1 MGELGAARMT
11 EPWVRRLGAV
21 ARRHAGRPD
30 EAEDLVQLA
39 CLAAVEAGRTDFESE
54 DTQKWLR
61 GVIRNQARQVARAS
75 VRRREREAGWQQ
87 VSDEPAGLI
96 DRDAISLGGLSPSL
110 RVTALLAL
118 NGATRAE
125 IGWLLG
131 LSDTALRQRISQ
143 LKRTIETS
151 PDVDLTLDEALPYG
165 AMRQRMRARLA
176 QRGGFLASHDPD
188 GHFFVLT
195 TSQIANRRQQTC
207 ERTS

>member
-1 MGELGAARMT
+1 MT
-11 EPWVRRLGAV
+11 EAWVRRLGAV

-151 PDVDLTLDEALPYG
+151 PDVDLTLDEVLPYG

-176 QRGGFLASHDPD
+176 RRDGFLASHDPD

-195 TSQIANRRQQTC
+195 TSQIAYRRQQTC
-207 ERTS
+207 EQTS

>member
-1 MGELGAARMT
+1 MT

-21 ARRHAGRPD
+21 ARRHAGQPD

-54 DTQKWLR
+54 ETQKWLR
-61 GVIRNQARQVARAS
+61 GVIRNQARQVARTS
-75 VRRREREAGWQQ
+75 VRRRERETGWQH
-87 VSDEPAGLI
+87 VSDVPAGLT

-143 LKRTIETS
+143 LKRSIETS
-151 PDVDLTLDEALPYG
+151 PDVDLTLDEVLPYG

-176 QRGGFLASHDPD
+176 PRGGFLASHDPD

-195 TSQIANRRQQTC
+195 TSQIADRRQQRC

>member
-1 MGELGAARMT
+1 MT

-39 CLAAVEAGRTDFESE
+39 CLAAVEAGRTNFESE
-54 DTQKWLR
+54 ETQKWLR
-61 GVIRNQARQVARAS
+61 GVIRNQARQVARTA
-75 VRRREREAGWQQ
+75 VRRRERETGWQQ
-87 VSDEPAGLI
+87 VSDTSVELT
-96 DRDAISLGGLSPSL
+96 DRDAIRLGGLSPSL
-110 RVTALLAL
+110 RVTVLLAL

-143 LKRTIETS
+143 LKRSIETS
-151 PDVDLTLDEALPYG
+151 PDVDLTLDEVLPYG

-176 QRGGFLASHDPD
+176 RRGGFLASHDPD

-195 TSQIANRRQQTC
+195 TSQIADRRQQVC

>member
-1 MGELGAARMT
+1 MGELGTARMT
-11 EPWVRRLGAV
+11 EQWVRRLGAV

-39 CLAAVEAGRTDFESE
+39 CLAAVEAGRTDFESDE
-54 DTQKWLR
+54 TQKWLR
-61 GVIRNQARQVARAS
+61 GVIRNQARQAARTA
-75 VRRREREAGWQQ
+75 VRRRERETGWQQ
-87 VSDEPAGLI
+87 VSDVPLERAG
-96 DRDAISLGGLSPSL
+96 RSSVSLTGLSPSL

-151 PDVDLTLDEALPYG
+151 PDVDLTLDEVLPYG

-176 QRGGFLASHDPD
+176 RRDGFLASHDPD

-207 ERTS
+207 EQTS

>member
-1 MGELGAARMT
+1 MT

-21 ARRHAGRPD
+21 ARRHAGQPD

-54 DTQKWLR
+54 ETQKWLR
-61 GVIRNQARQVARAS
+61 GVIRNQARQVARTS
-75 VRRREREAGWQQ
+75 VRRRERETGWQH
-87 VSDEPAGLI
+87 VSDVPAGLT
-96 DRDAISLGGLSPSL
+96 DRDAISLGGLSSSL

-143 LKRTIETS
+143 LKRIIETS
-151 PDVDLTLDEALPYG
+151 PDVDLTLDEVLPYG

-176 QRGGFLASHDPD
+176 RRGGFLASHDPD

-195 TSQIANRRQQTC
+195 TSQIADRRQQAS